1 MADARWWIYYCS
13 KSKNYTTMVWPK
25 RGIYAGTAR
34 PCQNWLSWF
43 VQFHEKCLSRLY
55 IDESSNWFCYVVIC
69 VFMATYDPRIEA
81 MAEFPGGGLGG
92 GPEWQSISDSIICWS
107 FNVIH
112 TWILHHKIMTCCCML
127 LLIPVLT
134 VKVIQQRG
142 WKLQAASPC
151 PHPERSS
158 GMEPILYAAAAHP
171 WSPTCSL
178 LDFEQTSTQRVNSV
192 HPTVTCHTQPTH
204 ASFFVKNINI
214 CQQRQCRSNSN
225 QDRTSPFHMSLSSE
239 CYVLVLAGNWAS
251 VTWSDGGEG
260 HLKGSI
266 RPNNPKATSQ
276 RYTESHMQWSV
287 GVPSSKLTERVE
299 LHV

>member
-1 MADARWWIYYCS
+1 MVGQWLMHDDGFTIAQNQKTTLHYYGLAQTRNLCRYSVSLSKLIVLICPIPWKVPVQIVHRWLPMTQSRRWLNFQVVAWAGVLTSRNIL
-13 KSKNYTTMVWPK
+13 VL
-25 RGIYAGTAR
+25 YAGV
-34 PCQNWLSWF
+34 L
-43 VQFHEKCLSRLY
+43 
-55 IDESSNWFCYVVIC
+55 
-69 VFMATYDPRIEA
+69 
-81 MAEFPGGGLGG
+81 
-92 GPEWQSISDSIICWS
+92 
-107 FNVIH
+107 NVIH

-134 VKVIQQRG
+134 VKVIQRG

-158 GMEPILYAAAAHP
+158 GMEPILYAVAAHP

-178 LDFEQTSTQRVNSV
+178 LDFEQTSTQWVNSV

-204 ASFFVKNINI
+204 ASFLWRISTI

-266 RPNNPKATSQ
+266 RPNNPKAASQ